1 MVTPKILW
9 KKRKQTSL
17 CCVAGESQNRLT
29 AANTGFEQSVKPLT
43 LKAPNVCPL
52 FMLTPSSSFSSTS
65 PSSSCFSACLASA
78 STVRLEFRVAC
89 PTIVPLFTASLCTFI
104 AGFDSQLWPF
114 RQRVVFP
121 FRRRT
126 MMLLCSK
133 YHRKLHVS
141 YLRYE
146 MHHAAWLVLLSLQL
160 FKKAVNQYLGR
171 VWIMNF
177 LMLRTYTNFYWSRW
191 ARTET
196 AEKWIKCRVADGFA

>member
-1 MVTPKILW
+1 MVTILW

-17 CCVAGESQNRLT
+17 CCVEGESQNRLT

-52 FMLTPSSSFSSTS
+52 FMLTPSSSLSSTS

-89 PTIVPLFTASLCTFI
+89 PSIVPLFTASLCTFI

-114 RQRVVFP
+114 RQCFVFP

-126 MMLLCSK
+126 MMLFCSK
-133 YHRKLHVS
+133 YHRKLHMCFTFVVKCIRPRVLYCWACN
-141 YLRYE
+141 YLKSGTQ
-146 MHHAAWLVLLSLQL
+146 VLRSCMDHEW
-160 FKKAVNQYLGR
+160 FNVTYLHK
-171 VWIMNF
+171 
-177 LMLRTYTNFYWSRW
+177 LKSRCC
-191 ARTET
+191 ATT
-196 AEKWIKCRVADGFA
+196 EKWIKYRVSDGFA

>member
-52 FMLTPSSSFSSTS
+52 FKLTPSSSLSSTS

-78 STVRLEFRVAC
+78 STVRLEFLVAC

-114 RQRVVFP
+114 RQRFVFP

-126 MMLLCSK
+126 MMLFSSK
-133 YHRKLHVS
+133 CHKKLHVF
-141 YLRYE
+141 YLRCE
-146 MHHAAWLVLLSLQL
+146 MHQAACLVLLSLQL
-160 FKKAVNQYLGR
+160 FKKAVH
-171 VWIMNF
+171 
-177 LMLRTYTNFYWSRW
+177 
-191 ARTET
+191 
-196 AEKWIKCRVADGFA
+196 KFATCVVYESWMF